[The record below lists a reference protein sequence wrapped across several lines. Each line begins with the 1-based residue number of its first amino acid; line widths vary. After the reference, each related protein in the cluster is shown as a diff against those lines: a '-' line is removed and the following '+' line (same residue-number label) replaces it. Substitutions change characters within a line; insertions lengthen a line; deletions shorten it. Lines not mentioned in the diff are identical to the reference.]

1 MNVKKKIL
9 RKPLPV
15 IFGIKGYKLNDREKI
30 FFKKTNPLGFI
41 FFERNCKN
49 KKQVKSLVDNLK
61 NLLSHDKA
69 FFLIDQE
76 GGRVSRLNNPIW
88 KKYPT
93 AKYFGD
99 KAKKD
104 LLNAKELTFKNSLRI
119 AKDLKELG
127 INMNCAPVLDVTY
140 DYTNNV
146 IGDRSFSS
154 DPKIV
159 YELAKSFCKA
169 HKKMK
174 VMPVIKHIPGHGS
187 SDKDSHKTTPIV
199 NLDINLL
206 NKKDFFPFKRL
217 NKESAAMVAHI
228 IYNRIDNKLACYSK
242 IIIEKIIRKKIGFTG
257 LLFSDDINMKALK
270 GSIKSRVKNIL
281 NSGCDI
287 ILHCNANL
295 NEMVQIY
302 KAIPLIKN
310 KTLKK
315 VSVIKRLV

>member
-76 GGRVSRLNNPIW
+76 GGSVSRLNNPIW

-154 DPKIV
+154 DPK
-159 YELAKSFCKA
+159 
-169 HKKMK
+169 
-174 VMPVIKHIPGHGS
+174 
-187 SDKDSHKTTPIV
+187 
-199 NLDINLL
+199 
-206 NKKDFFPFKRL
+206 
-217 NKESAAMVAHI
+217 
-228 IYNRIDNKLACYSK
+228 
-242 IIIEKIIRKKIGFTG
+242 
-257 LLFSDDINMKALK
+257 LFMS
-270 GSIKSRVKNIL
+270 
-281 NSGCDI
+281 
-287 ILHCNANL
+287 
-295 NEMVQIY
+295 
-302 KAIPLIKN
+302 
-310 KTLKK
+310 
-315 VSVIKRLV
+315 

>member
-1 MNVKKKIL
+1 MNVRKKIL

-104 LLNAKELTFKNSLRI
+104 LLNANLYFKI
-119 AKDLKELG
+119 
-127 INMNCAPVLDVTY
+127 
-140 DYTNNV
+140 
-146 IGDRSFSS
+146 
-154 DPKIV
+154 
-159 YELAKSFCKA
+159 
-169 HKKMK
+169 
-174 VMPVIKHIPGHGS
+174 
-187 SDKDSHKTTPIV
+187 
-199 NLDINLL
+199 
-206 NKKDFFPFKRL
+206 
-217 NKESAAMVAHI
+217 
-228 IYNRIDNKLACYSK
+228 
-242 IIIEKIIRKKIGFTG
+242 
-257 LLFSDDINMKALK
+257 
-270 GSIKSRVKNIL
+270 
-281 NSGCDI
+281 
-287 ILHCNANL
+287 
-295 NEMVQIY
+295 
-302 KAIPLIKN
+302 
-310 KTLKK
+310 TL
-315 VSVIKRLV
+315 

>member
-1 MNVKKKIL
+1 MF
-9 RKPLPV
+9 RKAI
-15 IFGIKGYKLNDREKI
+15 IFGIKGHSLNKQEKI
-30 FFKKTNPLGFI
+30 FFK
-41 FFERNCKN
+41 RNIPWGIILFSRNIKN
-49 KKQVKSLVDNLK
+49 ISQLKILIDKIKKIL
-61 NLLSHDKA
+61 HDKKYPI
-69 FFLIDQE
+69 LIDQE

-88 KKYPT
+88 KKYQT

-140 DYTNNV
+140 DYTNNI

>member
-99 KAKKD
+99 LYKINNGKVSTVDVNENNRVVPFDLVKD
-104 LLNAKELTFKNSLRI
+104 NVRDIINQLR
-119 AKDLKELG
+119 KF
-127 INMNCAPVLDVTY
+127 Y
-140 DYTNNV
+140 Q
-146 IGDRSFSS
+146 
-154 DPKIV
+154 
-159 YELAKSFCKA
+159 
-169 HKKMK
+169 
-174 VMPVIKHIPGHGS
+174 
-187 SDKDSHKTTPIV
+187 
-199 NLDINLL
+199 
-206 NKKDFFPFKRL
+206 
-217 NKESAAMVAHI
+217 
-228 IYNRIDNKLACYSK
+228 
-242 IIIEKIIRKKIGFTG
+242 
-257 LLFSDDINMKALK
+257 
-270 GSIKSRVKNIL
+270 NIL
-281 NSGCDI
+281 P
-287 ILHCNANL
+287 
-295 NEMVQIY
+295 Q
-302 KAIPLIKN
+302 
-310 KTLKK
+310 T
-315 VSVIKRLV
+315 RQ